1 MQEETEIKKISSE
14 DKNYPFPLRK
24 IRNPPKVLYYK
35 GNLFLQEKCFAVVGT
50 RRNSLYGKEIV
61 SKIIPPLVKAD
72 LTIVSGLAPGI
83 DTLVHKTTLQEGGRT
98 IAVLGTGLDEASLYP
113 KSNISLAREIIKK
126 GGLLLSEYPPGT
138 RGTRFTFPQRN
149 RIISGLSLG
158 VLVVEAPKKSGAVIT
173 ASWAKKQKRMV
184 FAVPGNINSPLSQ
197 GCNYLIQEGAFL
209 VKEAKDI
216 LEKLGIKVKKEKREI
231 QGKNAEENLI
241 INILRRGTQSLD
253 EIIIKTNLPSQK
265 IIAILSKMEIE
276 GKVEN
281 LGQNIFTLK

>member
-1 MQEETEIKKISSE
+1 MREIEIKKIFSK
-14 DKNYPFPLRK
+14 DKNYPSLLKK
-24 IRNPPKVLYYK
+24 IKNPPKVLYYK
-35 GNLFLQEKCFAVVGT
+35 GSLFPQEKCFAVVGT

-61 SKIIPPLVKAD
+61 SKIVPLLVKAG
-72 LTIVSGLAPGI
+72 LAIVSGLAPGI
-83 DTLVHKTTLQEGGRT
+83 DTLAHKVTLQEGGRT
-98 IAVLGTGLDEASLYP
+98 IAVLGTGLDESSLYP

-138 RGTRFTFPQRN
+138 RGTKFTFPQRN

-158 VLVVEAPKKSGAVIT
+158 VLVVEAPEKSGAIIT
-173 ASWAKKQKRMV
+173 ALWAKKQKRMV

-197 GCNYLIQEGAFL
+197 GCNHLIQEGAFL
-209 VKEAKDI
+209 VKEGEDI
-216 LEKLGIKVKKEKREI
+216 LKKLGIKVRKEKREI
-231 QGKNAEENLI
+231 QGKSAEENLI
-241 INILRRGTQSLD
+241 INILREGSLSLD

-265 IIAILSKMEIE
+265 IIVILSKMEIE